1 MLSKPAGRPDREV
14 AGLVPGRS
22 CAVKANAID
31 LALVVSQPR
40 NVEVVQV
47 EAPREQGARGRCRK

>member
-14 AGLVPGRS
+14 AGLVPGWS

-31 LALVVSQPR
+31 LALVVSQPHSGDR
-40 NVEVVQV
+40 VQV
-47 EAPREQGARGRCRK
+47 EALHEQGCPWADRR